1 MAKKVENHYLIN
13 GDQYESHALF
23 IPYKDTYYKNVEDI
37 SDMDKATIALGTNYR
52 KAIQECNPHIK
63 LGTNSYVAKTK
74 GDKVSKIYKPIEVFE
89 SNEKVQKILDSFMEY
104 VDERN
109 YSYYHSLGLDIA
121 NKDKVVSLVHNV
133 VNSVKKH
140 YNRSDIIAYNSI
152 IAENIINS
160 YLHNA
165 YMFRTMINYTQLRNF
180 IINYLHIVANKDVP
194 TSYQLTQMNQFSNYI
209 NGLYQL
215 ESEDIKEALEEYK
228 KLVLNAKDTIDM
240 QKAIQ
245 EFREMIE
252 ERNQQMTLFDICPC
266 EELKFLQ
273 KK

>member
-23 IPYKDTYYKNVEDI
+23 VPYKDTYYKNVEDI

-109 YSYYHSLGLDIA
+109 YSYYHNLGLDIA
-121 NKDKVVSLVHNV
+121 NKDKVVSLVHNI
-133 VNSVKKH
+133 VNSTRKH
-140 YNRSDIIAYNSI
+140 YAGKDILSYHSI
-152 IAENIINS
+152 IGDTIIDS
-160 YLHNA
+160 FLHNA
-165 YMFRTMINYTQLRNF
+165 YMFKQMINYTQLRNF
-180 IINYLHIVANKDVP
+180 IINYLHIVANKDLP
-194 TSYQLTQMNQFSNYI
+194 TTYQLAQMNEFSNYI
-209 NGLYQL
+209 NGLYIL
-215 ESEDIKEALEEYK
+215 EPREIKEALEEYK
-228 KLVLNAKDTIDM
+228 KLLLNAKDEEDKK
-240 QKAIQ
+240 KALE
-245 EFREMIE
+245 EF
-252 ERNQQMTLFDICPC
+252 NQMTLERNKQLSLFDLFPNTM
-266 EELKFLQ
+266 K
-273 KK
+273 